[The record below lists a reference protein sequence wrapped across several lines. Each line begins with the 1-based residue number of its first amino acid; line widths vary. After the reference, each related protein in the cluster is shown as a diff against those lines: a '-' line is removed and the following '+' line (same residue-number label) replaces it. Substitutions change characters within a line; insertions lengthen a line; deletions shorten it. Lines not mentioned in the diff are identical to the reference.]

1 MNYRRIGQSF
11 IVYFVLVFI
20 VNALVT
26 FLYNTIFHGTS
37 LVDWESSLRFAVLF
51 GVVFPVAG
59 ELERS
64 KK

>member
-1 MNYRRIGQSF
+1 MNYKRILQGF
-11 IVYFVLVFI
+11 IVYFALVFI
-20 VNALVT
+20 VNALVS

-37 LVDWESSLRFAVLF
+37 LVDWESSFRFAIIF
-51 GVVFPVAG
+51 GVVFPVAR

>member
-11 IVYFVLVFI
+11 VVYFVLVFI

-26 FLYNTIFHGTS
+26 FLYNTLLHGTG
-37 LVDWESSLRFAVLF
+37 LVDWESSLRFAVIF